1 MGKINIVLD
10 LDNTIINSL
19 TPSEF
24 KRVSKNKIKH
34 FKYHYMDDAYIV
46 FERPHL
52 QELLDF
58 LFESEE
64 DGEKIFEVSVW
75 TAASKSY
82 AIFIINN
89 IILTKP
95 NRKLDFV
102 LYSQH
107 CIHSQRHLKCIKDLA
122 LFWDI
127 LDPKL
132 YNKKN
137 TYIVDDLEEVQIEN
151 DKNVFK
157 APIFDV
163 LNKGSENDNYLL
175 KLMKQLK
182 ELRK

>member
-1 MGKINIVLD
+1 MSKKKINIVLD
-10 LDNTIINSL
+10 LDNTVINSL

-24 KRVSKNKIKH
+24 KRVSKNKINK

-52 QELLDF
+52 QEFLDF
-58 LFESEE
+58 LF
-64 DGEKIFEVSVW
+64 DPKNNFEVSIW

-89 IILTKP
+89 IILNKP
-95 NRKLDFV
+95 GRKLDFV

-107 CIHSQRHLKCIKDLA
+107 CVQSQKYLNCIKDLS
-122 LFWDI
+122 LFWNI

-151 DKNVFK
+151 DKNIFK

-163 LNKGSENDNYLL
+163 LSKNSENDDYLL
-175 KLMKQLK
+175 KLIKELK
-182 ELRK
+182 ELK